1 MRVKPAGH
9 DPCRAGRASGLGS
22 APYNQASMMLSRT
35 NDEWRR
41 ALGGSGQEQAE
52 ALADLR
58 RYLLQGALYALRRR
72 RGSLAHLSA
81 ADIEALAE
89 DCVQDALM
97 AVLRQL
103 ETFRGDS
110 RFTTWVYKFAVN
122 TALVAARR
130 EGGKRVRL
138 DDVLAA
144 ASAGPMLVAGAPD
157 RVALRAE
164 ARAAIREAIQN
175 DLTERQRQALTAI
188 VFEEIPLDELVR
200 HWGSNRNA
208 VYKLL
213 HDARRRL
220 KESLQQRGLVPR
232 ELLQLF
238 GGEE

>member
-1 MRVKPAGH
+1 MP
-9 DPCRAGRASGLGS
+9 
-22 APYNQASMMLSRT
+22 SRT

-41 ALGGSGQEQAE
+41 ALGGSGREQAE

-58 RYLLQGALYALRRR
+58 RYLLRGVLYAFRRR

-81 ADIEALAE
+81 ADVEALAE
-89 DCVQDALM
+89 DCVQDALI

-103 ETFRGDS
+103 GTFRGDS
-110 RFTTWVYKFAVN
+110 QFTTWVYKFAVN

-138 DDVLAA
+138 DEVLAA
-144 ASAGPMLVAGAPD
+144 GRAAPMLVAAAPD
-157 RVALRAE
+157 RVAMRAE
-164 ARAAIREAIQN
+164 AATAIRDAIQN
-175 DLTERQRQALTAI
+175 ELTERQRQALTAI
-188 VFEEIPLDELVR
+188 VFEGIPLDELVR

-213 HDARRRL
+213 HDARRKL
-220 KESLQQRGLVPR
+220 KESLRRRDLVPG

-238 GGEE
+238 DGDG